1 MSELATVDAPTA
13 EVAVAQPASTQ
24 AAVSVSHSSR
34 LTEWAQDA
42 RQASLVAQSLARTA
56 FVPVSLRGKHAD
68 AATADQITVSQITA
82 AILTGQELGLNPMA
96 SLRSIDIIEGTPAM
110 RAHALR
116 GVVQA
121 HGHRVWVEE
130 TTDTR
135 AIVCGLRAGDDKV
148 QKSVWT
154 IDRAKKQNL
163 TGKTNWQKMPASM
176 LVARATSEVCRWVGG
191 DALLG
196 MPYSSEELADEA
208 GEQFFTVE
216 QLATEATKPVRRTAQ
231 RKPVEKAPVAEPEIE
246 EPDADTPLVEG
257 DAVGDDEGL
266 WPDTAT
272 AGEPA

>member
-1 MSELATVDAPTA
+1 MTELAVVEAPAA
-13 EVAVAQPASTQ
+13 EVAVTQPASNP
-24 AAVSVSHSSR
+24 AAMAISHSSR

-68 AATADQITVSQITA
+68 AAIADQITVSQITA
-82 AILTGQELGLNPMA
+82 AILTGQELGLDPMA

-116 GVVQA
+116 GIVQA

-130 TTDTR
+130 STDTR
-135 AIVCGLRAGDDKV
+135 AIVCGLRSGDDKV

-154 IDRAKKQNL
+154 LDRAKKQNL
-163 TGKTNWQKMPASM
+163 TGKQNWTKMPAAM

-216 QLATEATKPVRRTAQ
+216 QLATEANRPVRRVAKRT
-231 RKPVEKAPVAEPEIE
+231 PIEKAPAAEPDIE
-246 EPDADTPLVEG
+246 EPDADAPLVDDPAAADNTQ
-257 DAVGDDEGL
+257 DAEVVDV
-266 WPDTAT
+266 
-272 AGEPA
+272 